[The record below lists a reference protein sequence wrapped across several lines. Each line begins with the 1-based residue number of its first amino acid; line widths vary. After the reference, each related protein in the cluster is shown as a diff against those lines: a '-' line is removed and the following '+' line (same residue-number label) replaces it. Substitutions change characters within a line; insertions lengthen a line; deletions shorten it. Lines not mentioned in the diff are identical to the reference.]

1 MNQEKN
7 NQKITTTL
15 KRIIL
20 FIVIIMLIQIIRQFL
35 QIPMDKALTQTAN
48 RLNKECPI
56 HVDKETR
63 LDSVIA
69 LPNKI
74 LQYNYT
80 FINYLKKDLLMTYIK
95 KNLEPDLIEL
105 VKTSQELK
113 SLRENGV
120 IMNYNYNDKKGEFL
134 LKISIT
140 PEMYK

>member
-7 NQKITTTL
+7 NQKVTTTF
-15 KRIIL
+15 KRIML
-20 FIVIIMLIQIIRQFL
+20 FIIIIILIQIIRQLL
-35 QIPMDKALTQTAN
+35 QIPIDKALTQTAN

-56 HVDKETR
+56 YVDKETR

-80 FINYLKKDLLMTYIK
+80 FVNYLKKDLLMTYIK
-95 KNLEPDLIEL
+95 KNLEPDLTKL
-105 VKTSQELK
+105 VKTNQELK
-113 SLRENGV
+113 SFRENGV

-140 PEMYK
+140 PQMYK